1 MDLRDCT
8 TRWLVSLNLTSTT
21 KTQPSFTF
29 TNAMNTH
36 SLFSRLL
43 QASLF
48 LLLAAPNWAQALVF
62 AVNEGVTYRVSADEI
77 RTRYSAI
84 SSDLS
89 KLLNQPVRVEPVGD
103 YNQLRK
109 GLADKVYDLAIVHPA
124 HISIA
129 AMKNHGYKLV
139 AVTKG
144 FTEYSARF
152 LVRADSPLKSLADL
166 RGRKVGAPDEDSITS
181 WMVRATIRDALGKAD
196 AVQYTYTRFQDAV
209 PFMVEHTFT
218 QTGATASSAVAKQWE
233 ASGGKVLASSR
244 AVPIKHVI
252 AAATVSATDLER
264 VRDYLTSLD
273 GTEEGRKKLE
283 PIKIQG
289 YARLDPAVLMNL
301 GTWLGL

>member
-1 MDLRDCT
+1 
-8 TRWLVSLNLTSTT
+8 
-21 KTQPSFTF
+21 
-29 TNAMNTH
+29 MNTH
-36 SLFSRLL
+36 KPQSRLL
-43 QASLF
+43 QAALC
-48 LLLAAPNWAQALVF
+48 LLLAAPTWAQALVF
-62 AVNEGVTYRVSADEI
+62 AVNEGVTYRVSNDEI
-77 RTRYSAI
+77 RARYSAI

-109 GLADKVYDLAIVHPA
+109 GLADKTYDLAIVHPA

-129 AMKNHGYKLV
+129 AMKNNGYRLI

-181 WMVRATIRDALGKAD
+181 WMLRATIRDALGKAD
-196 AVQYTYTRFQDAV
+196 AVQYTYTRYQDAV

-218 QTGATASSAVAKQWE
+218 QTGATASGAVVKQWE
-233 ASGGKVLASSR
+233 ASGGKVLAKSK
-244 AVPIKHVI
+244 AVPIKHLI
-252 AAATVSATDLER
+252 AAPSIGADDLER
-264 VRDYLTSLD
+264 VREYFVSLD
-273 GTEEGRKKLE
+273 STEAGRKKLE

-289 YARLDPAVLMNL
+289 YVRMDPAVLMNL